1 MGGSIFV
8 GEELRTIHQT
18 QNLHLSSFL
27 RWAGCGRSTAAWSL
41 LSRPFW
47 WKVVTSSVGGGGQLL
62 MLKQA
67 SVFHVV
73 LALSNMDERMQHKA
87 GAGAVCQLHDTNH
100 GRHLGRTCTAR
111 SVRGFGYLVMHDMN
125 RGRAL
130 GSHFW

>member
-1 MGGSIFV
+1 MAGPQQPGHCCRDLFGGRSS
-8 GEELRTIHQT
+8 
-18 QNLHLSSFL
+18 LHLL
-27 RWAGCGRSTAAWSL
+27 
-41 LSRPFW
+41 
-47 WKVVTSSVGGGGQLL
+47 GGGGQLL
-62 MLKQA
+62 MLMQA

-111 SVRGFGYLVMHDMN
+111 SVRGFGYLVMPDMN
-125 RGRAL
+125 RVRTS